1 MKDVLKRYPPT
12 SNKVLTCSVISSMKD
27 RISSLESE
35 IFFLR
40 GEIKEK
46 NKLISSLIS
55 LSSTECTAKQPFLVT
70 NSYKNNSEGNM
81 ESHCSNNG

>member
-1 MKDVLKRYPPT
+1 
-12 SNKVLTCSVISSMKD
+12 MKD

-40 GEIKEK
+40 GEIKE
-46 NKLISSLIS
+46 NKLISFLTS

-81 ESHCSNNG
+81 ESHCTNNG